1 MLPAANRR
9 PQCRS
14 VHVEVLG
21 RERVIEGLFTVY
33 DQISIMQNTM
43 RREDYRHNA
52 TPVPLGL
59 VGKEVTE
66 MMHVYDIRS
75 WEDA

>member
-14 VHVEVLG
+14 VQVEVLG
-21 RERVIEGLFTVY
+21 RERMIEGLFTVY

-43 RREDYRHNA
+43 RCEDHRHNA

-59 VGKEVTE
+59 VGEEVSE
-66 MMHVYDIRS
+66 MMHVYNIWR